1 MKRGQAKVDVEGGA
15 SMTMAEFGFK
25 LNCAEDAVTP
35 KALKR
40 SVETF
45 LKMLEE
51 VGAQDWRI
59 SNLGLHSVD
68 IAATPIV
75 NDEDA
80 KKSFA
85 ILSRV
90 AALAKKNDLHSSDMQ
105 GIEKP
110 VVCIVTLFKELVFPI
125 TLVINGAE
133 STFTSESINQLS
145 KLLEK
150 REMVSFGHVCGIVDK
165 LILQERHRSIGLID
179 EATSQRIDVRFT
191 KELDHDVQGLTV
203 GMTIDAVGLIQRS
216 RDRINAERIRVIAQ
230 ADSRTARIDE
240 LEGILDLNFT
250 GGMSSVDFVSA
261 LRDCSNDE
269 DGRIGGSL

>member
-1 MKRGQAKVDVEGGA
+1 
-15 SMTMAEFGFK
+15 MTTEFGFK

-68 IAATPIV
+68 IAATPLV
-75 NDEDA
+75 NDEEA

-90 AALAKKNDLHSSDMQ
+90 SALANKKDLCSSDMQ

-110 VVCIVTLFKELVFPI
+110 VVCILALFKEFGFPI
-125 TLVINGAE
+125 TLVVEGTE
-133 STFTSESINQLS
+133 GTFTSESMNQLS
-145 KLLEK
+145 ELLEK
-150 REMVSFGHVCGIVDK
+150 REIVSFGHVCGVVDK
-165 LILQERHRSIGLID
+165 LILQERRREIGLID
-179 EATSQRIDVRFT
+179 KNTSKRINVRFT
-191 KELDHDVQGLTV
+191 KELDHEVQGLTV
-203 GMTIDAVGLIQRS
+203 GMTIDAAGLILRS
-216 RDRINAERIRVIAQ
+216 KERIDAERIRVINET
-230 ADSRTARIDE
+230 DSQTTRVSE

-250 GGMSSVDFVSA
+250 EGMSSVDFVST

-269 DGRIGGSL
+269 NVCIGGSL